1 TAGFSSGCSDAA
13 DLSVVVPAHSASKT
27 RVNALMLGTH
37 IPETVVIGP
46 RFRGD
51 DSGSSCATVDG
62 HPEGAMPLKGKV
74 PIVTGAAHG
83 IRLATGRR
91 YVACG
96 ARVPL
101 AHIDAAAGE
110 AEARALGQAR
120 FVATDVGDAGNAE
133 NVVAE
138 TCRAFGDLDIL
149 VNNAGI
155 IHGADFLDLTQA
167 DFDRVLRVN
176 LKGAFLVGQ
185 AAARR
190 MVAQV
195 KAGKGAGT
203 IINMSSINAVVAIA
217 NQTPYCVSK
226 GGIDQLTKVMA
237 LALSPYGIRV
247 NAIGPGSIM
256 TDILK
261 AVATDK
267 DAKRRILARTPL
279 GRIGEPD
286 EIASIAVFLAS
297 PEASYIT

>member
-1 TAGFSSGCSDAA
+1 MKLD
-13 DLSVVVPAHSASKT
+13 
-27 RVNALMLGTH
+27 N
-37 IPETVVIGP
+37 
-46 RFRGD
+46 
-51 DSGSSCATVDG
+51 
-62 HPEGAMPLKGKV
+62 KV
-74 PIVTGAAHG
+74 AIVTGGARG
-83 IRLATGRR
+83 IGLAIARH
-91 YVACG
+91 YVTEG
-96 ARVPL
+96 ARVTI
-101 AHIDAAAGE
+101 ADVDAAAGE
-110 AEARALGQAR
+110 AAAGALGNAR
-120 FVATDVGDAGNAE
+120 FVATDVGDARSAE

-138 TCRAFGDLDIL
+138 TCRAFGALDIL

-155 IHGADFLDLTQA
+155 IHGAAFLDLAEA

-195 KAGKGAGT
+195 KTGGAPGT
-203 IINMSSINAVVAIA
+203 IINMSSINAVVAIP
-217 NQTPYCVSK
+217 NHTPYCVSK

-237 LALSPYGIRV
+237 LALAPHGIRV

-267 DAKRRILARTPL
+267 DAKQGILARTPL

-297 PEASYIT
+297 QAASYITGETIYADGGRLALNYTVPVSDAALD

>member
-1 TAGFSSGCSDAA
+1 M
-13 DLSVVVPAHSASKT
+13 
-27 RVNALMLGTH
+27 R
-37 IPETVVIGP
+37 
-46 RFRGD
+46 
-51 DSGSSCATVDG
+51 
-62 HPEGAMPLKGKV
+62 LKDKV
-74 PIVTGAAHG
+74 AIVTGAAHG
-83 IRLATGRR
+83 IGLAIARR
-91 YVACG
+91 YVAEG
-96 ARVPL
+96 ARVTL
-101 AHIDAAAGE
+101 ADVDDAAGE
-110 AEARALGQAR
+110 AAARGLEHAR
-120 FVATDVGDAGNAE
+120 FVATDVGDADKAE

-155 IHGADFLDLTQA
+155 IHGADFLDLTEA

-176 LKGAFLVGQ
+176 IKGAFLVGQ

-217 NQTPYCVSK
+217 NHTPYCVSK

-297 PEASYIT
+297 QEASYITGETIYADGGRLALNYTVPVEDKALD